1 MFGAVG
7 GMISVVLFK
16 LLENIGAGLR
26 EIVGRG
32 DFKKSRKCP
41 QEHDEKFC

>member
-7 GMISVVLFK
+7 GIISVFLFK